1 MKPRIF
7 DRAVCP
13 SQTFKCYSRSSNQ
26 IKQSRSCRRNSRTKI
41 MMEYRPSGGAKMGLI
56 VNVNCAIG
64 KQGHYF
70 IKRPVNKRYPL
81 EIRNSDNSVVKN
93 SSENYDIVDYGL

>member
-1 MKPRIF
+1 M
-7 DRAVCP
+7 VE
-13 SQTFKCYSRSSNQ
+13 N
-26 IKQSRSCRRNSRTKI
+26 
-41 MMEYRPSGGAKMGLI
+41 RPSGGAKMGLI
-56 VNVNCAIG
+56 VNVNYAIG
-64 KQGHYF
+64 KRGHYL